1 MDVPAPS
8 PDGERAFHE
17 ESEMPVTVTCGCS
30 KSFALKDE
38 FTGSLVK
45 CPACGGSVRVRANAS
60 ASASTST
67 LTSAPAPALAPALT
81 PESDADPIFGR
92 DVFLL
97 RQQALRINERY
108 TVSDDGGKPILFVE
122 RPAHF
127 FRNLLA
133 VAGSFIAA
141 GAWVFALTSVAD
153 MLGRGP
159 VSTVLGLVGIIGFF
173 PILVIAGMKLSKK
186 RHVSFYT
193 GEDRNVC
200 VLEVLQDQKLHFI
213 NATFTVLGG
222 DGTVLANFRKNYLF
236 NLIRR
241 KWEVLDQDGRLVWV
255 AREDSI
261 ILSLIRRVVPYMSL
275 IRTNF
280 IFQRAGSD
288 NVLGEFRRKMTI
300 LDRYALDLKA
310 DRARSLDRRVA
321 VALAVMLDTGE
332 RR

>member
-1 MDVPAPS
+1 
-8 PDGERAFHE
+8 
-17 ESEMPVTVTCGCS
+17 MPVTITCACS
-30 KSFALKDE
+30 KSFSLKDE
-38 FTGSLVK
+38 FVGRMVK
-45 CPACGGSVRVRANAS
+45 CPGCGGSVRVRATA
-60 ASASTST
+60 ST
-67 LTSAPAPALAPALT
+67 LTAAPPAERSPALT

-108 TVSDDGGKPILFVE
+108 TVSDDGGKAILFVE

-133 VAGSFIAA
+133 GLGSIIAA
-141 GAWVFALTSVAD
+141 GTWAVALTSAAAA
-153 MLGRGP
+153 LGRGP
-159 VSTVLGLVGIIGFF
+159 VSNVLGFIGILGFF
-173 PILVIAGMKLSKK
+173 PVLLIVGMKLSKK

-193 GEDRNVC
+193 GEDRSVR

-213 NATFTVLGG
+213 NATFTLFGA
-222 DGTVLANFRKNYLF
+222 DGTVLGQFRKNYLF

-241 KWEVLDQDGRLVWV
+241 KWEVLDQNGKVVWV

-261 ILSLIRRVVPYMSL
+261 ILSLVRRVVPYMGL
-275 IRTNF
+275 LRTNF
-280 IFQRAGSD
+280 IFQRPGSET
-288 NVLGEFRRKMTI
+288 VLGEFRRKMTI
-300 LDRYALDLKA
+300 LDRYALDLTA
-310 DRARSLDRRVA
+310 DRTRALDRRIA

>member
-1 MDVPAPS
+1 
-8 PDGERAFHE
+8 
-17 ESEMPVTVTCGCS
+17 
-30 KSFALKDE
+30 
-38 FTGSLVK
+38 
-45 CPACGGSVRVRANAS
+45 VRVRAGTTTVAEP
-60 ASASTST
+60 AA
-67 LTSAPAPALAPALT
+67 LTPALT
-81 PESDADPIFGR
+81 PESEADPIFGR

-108 TVSDDGGKPILFVE
+108 TVTDESGAPILFVE

-133 VAGSFIAA
+133 ALGAILAA
-141 GAWVFALTSVAD
+141 GTWAVALTSAAD
-153 MLGRGP
+153 ALGRGP
-159 VSTVLGLVGIIGFF
+159 ITNVIGFIGILGFF
-173 PILVIAGMKLSKK
+173 PILIVAGMKLSKK

-193 GEDRNVC
+193 GEDKQVC

-213 NATFTVLGG
+213 NATYTVLGG
-222 DGTVLANFRKNYLF
+222 DGTVLGQFRKNYLF

-241 KWEVLDQDGRLVWV
+241 KWEVLDTYGKVMWV

-261 ILSLIRRVVPYMSL
+261 ILSLVRRVVPYMSL

-280 IFQRAGSD
+280 IFQRAGD
-288 NVLGEFRRKMTI
+288 DRVVGEFRRKMTI

-310 DRARSLDRRVA
+310 DRTRAFDRRVA
-321 VALAVMLDTGE
+321 VALGVMLDTGE